1 MSVAAAQ
8 SIAAV
13 AAQGALAR
21 PAGVDPAASAAVQS
35 GASFSQMLMQGI
47 ETVNQR
53 VANADSM
60 VRAFA
65 VDDNIPLHQVTF
77 ALEQARLS
85 VELMMQVRARLVE
98 SYQRMM
104 EMQL

>member
-1 MSVAAAQ
+1 MTVAAIQ
-8 SIAAV
+8 PI
-13 AAQGALAR
+13 GTPDLLALAS
-21 PAGVDPAASAAVQS
+21 PGAAPASAGG
-35 GASFSQMLMQGI
+35 GASFSQVLLDGI
-47 ETVNQR
+47 DTVNR
-53 VANADSM
+53 RMVDADAM

-77 ALEQARLS
+77 ALEEARMSL
-85 VELMMQVRARLVE
+85 ELMMQVRSRLVE